1 LLRPTRYLL
10 DVNVLVALLNEDH
23 LHHRSASQWFNVPGI
38 QWALCPFTEAGL
50 LRTLARPMV
59 GNVSVSEAT
68 FMLEGLT
75 QKVGYHYQA
84 ISVAWQELCRPFLD
98 RLFGHKQITDAYL
111 LGLAIREGLVLV
123 TFDRA
128 ILHMA
133 RNYSGHVL
141 LLTE

>member
-1 LLRPTRYLL
+1 MTRP
-10 DVNVLVALLNEDH
+10 
-23 LHHRSASQWFNVPGI
+23 I
-38 QWALCPFTEAGL
+38 
-50 LRTLARPMV
+50 V

-68 FMLEGLT
+68 FMLEGLA
-75 QKVGYHYQA
+75 QKAGYHYQP
-84 ISVAWQELCRPFLD
+84 ISVGWHELCRPFLD

-111 LGLAIREGLVLV
+111 LGLAIREGMVLV

-133 RNYSGHVL
+133 GDHSGHVL